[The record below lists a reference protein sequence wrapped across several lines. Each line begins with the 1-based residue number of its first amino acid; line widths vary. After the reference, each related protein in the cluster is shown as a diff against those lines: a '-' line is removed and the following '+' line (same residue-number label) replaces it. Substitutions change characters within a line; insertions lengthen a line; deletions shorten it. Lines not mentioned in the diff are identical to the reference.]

1 MLGEGRPSRR
11 EMYREKMQRE
21 NPVYPDR
28 PLRDILGPP
37 PSLGPE
43 RGPELRDNKGRM
55 IRALAGSTF
64 KGTF

>member
-1 MLGEGRPSRR
+1 MLVEGRPSRR
-11 EMYREKMQRE
+11 EMYRARIQQE

-37 PSLGPE
+37 PSLRPE

-64 KGTF
+64 KGMF